1 MNAIRN
7 YYFAVILLMSIGV
20 GSFYFF
26 TSSIHF
32 AGGGS
37 HFLDW
42 ALALVGDR
50 NFNPD
55 DLAQRDI
62 GFSLILL
69 LSAFTI
75 TKSFDGVIGV
85 QLVFAILMPI
95 IVFLILFDLNR
106 KVAFIASL
114 ATILTL
120 SPFVLIKF
128 VYHDQTYIFFM
139 LLSSYLLLKYIKT
152 EDKNIY
158 LYSFTIA
165 ILFASYS
172 RSAGNYIY
180 PLLLLFTYLLKR
192 NNVKYYL
199 ISLIIFGVGFS
210 IYMAHRKE
218 MFGYGGDR
226 SGIGL
231 QSFYST
237 YIPLGDAEVKF
248 ALRPEMGENTAKLI
262 SGLKEYIG
270 EDIKSSRLIKD
281 YSSGPKDFLEKNIYN
296 KTPEQLNYAILNEPC
311 EEYMWM
317 LYGVFP
323 GNDAVYRNVSLE
335 IIKEYPAVFLRHI
348 AINLYSMLFD
358 PGLNFG
364 RYDVS
369 GRRGHSGVD
378 FLPAQGTNGAG
389 GAGMQDATPYG
400 EKLVREIDYRPLE
413 HLPGYVKSIFLASER
428 YYVENYRSWV
438 SISNI
443 FIIICWVCL
452 IYYYL
457 RGIRTY
463 FPEQVKSLCSSSFV
477 ISIFLLYEVA
487 LDGILAGP
495 HMRYFHFTEL
505 FRIIL
510 CGYALN
516 FLLVS
521 NKILR
526 GNLKS

>member
-1 MNAIRN
+1 
-7 YYFAVILLMSIGV
+7 MSISV
-20 GSFYFF
+20 GLFYYF

-42 ALALVGDR
+42 ALALAGDK

-69 LSAFTI
+69 ISGFTVN
-75 TKSFDGVIGV
+75 KSFDGVIGIH
-85 QLVFAILMPI
+85 LVFAILIPI
-95 IVFLILFDLNR
+95 IIFLILFDLNR
-106 KVAFIASL
+106 KIAFIASL
-114 ATILTL
+114 ASILTL

-128 VYHDQTYIFFM
+128 IYHDQTYIFFM
-139 LLSSYLLLKYIKT
+139 LLSSYLLLAYIKT
-152 EDKNIY
+152 ENKNIY
-158 LYSFTIA
+158 LYLFTIA

-180 PLLLLFTYLLKR
+180 PILLLITYFLKR
-192 NNVKYYL
+192 NNVKCYL
-199 ISLIIFGVGFS
+199 ISLLIFGIGFS
-210 IYMAHRKE
+210 IYMVHRKE
-218 MFGYGGDR
+218 MFGDGGSR
-226 SGIGL
+226 SGMGL

-248 ALRPEMGENTAKLI
+248 TLRPEMGENTAKLI

-270 EDIKSSRLIKD
+270 ADIKNSRLIKD
-281 YSSGPKDFLEKNIYN
+281 YSGPTDFLEKNIYN

-348 AINLYSMLFD
+348 ATNVYSMLFD

-378 FLPAQGTNGAG
+378 FLPAQGTNGTG
-389 GAGMQDATPYG
+389 GAGMQDATLYG
-400 EKLVREIDYRPLE
+400 EKLVREIDFRPLE
-413 HLPGYVKSIFLASER
+413 HLPRFAKTIFSASER
-428 YYVENYRSWV
+428 YYVESYRNWV
-438 SISNI
+438 RISNVLIITCWIYLI
-443 FIIICWVCL
+443 F
-452 IYYYL
+452 YYIK
-457 RGIRTY
+457 GIRKY
-463 FPEQVKSLCSSSFV
+463 FPELDNSLISLSLV
-477 ISIFLLYEVA
+477 ISIFLLYEVT
-487 LDGILAGP
+487 LDGVLAGP

-510 CGYALN
+510 CGCALN
-516 FLLVS
+516 FLSVSARLV
-521 NKILR
+521 K
-526 GNLKS
+526 GNEKT